1 MIIAKKNSL
10 GYSQHK
16 AKKHLAKAAS
26 SETGSDLQC
35 AGFCTSFTQKLTAR
49 HKGMGTWLKA

>member
-1 MIIAKKNSL
+1 MIIAKKKSL

-26 SETGSDLQC
+26 SETGSDLEC
-35 AGFCTSFTQKLTAR
+35 WIL
-49 HKGMGTWLKA
+49 H